1 MGAENINAGDEISE
15 LQDSCFFAYLD
26 ILGFKAITERSSFD
40 RLKAIVGSFVD
51 SCSEAIDRSRRFE
64 TNAGRVYGRLDIG
77 SNDDE
82 LDDSEPRIKVRI
94 VSDSIYIWTKNDDG
108 LKQFDDLLRIVNAM
122 LASGFKHGLLLRGV
136 VTFGELFEDNSK
148 ISADIPMDA
157 GAIYGRA
164 LVEAYELESQ
174 MDWSGAIL
182 TPKAWAKVKGEFEKA
197 KVAGVST
204 VMRSGNIK
212 APTDLFNHFP
222 YLLWCDVPFKG
233 NNRRKAIA
241 FNWNYKSGLDLS
253 EEKIHEAFLVRGD
266 VEEQSVRSKLN
277 ETIRFYE
284 YAQRVAELCDFGLK
298 KELPVPDSTYILSVL
313 P

>member
-1 MGAENINAGDEISE
+1 MKDEEVSAESVSSFGLHN
-15 LQDSCFFAYLD
+15 SCFFAYLD
-26 ILGFKAITERSSFD
+26 ILGFKNIVKRSTFD
-40 RLKAIVGSFVD
+40 QLKAIVETFSVESAEAVD
-51 SCSEAIDRSRRFE
+51 KSRRIE
-64 TNAGRVYGRLDIG
+64 TNTGRVCT
-77 SNDDE
+77 
-82 LDDSEPRIKVRI
+82 RIDLKHSINVRI
-94 VSDSIYIWTKNDDG
+94 VSDSIYVWTKNDDC
-108 LKQFDDLLRIVNAM
+108 LKQFDDLLHIVNAM
-122 LASGFKHGLLLRGV
+122 LASGLRHDLPLRGV
-136 VTFGELFEDNSK
+136 VTYGELFAGEAK
-148 ISADIPMDA
+148 MSADIPLES
-157 GAIYGRA
+157 GALYGRA

-197 KVAGVST
+197 KVAGVSA

-253 EEKIHEAFLVRGD
+253 EEEIHEAFSARGG